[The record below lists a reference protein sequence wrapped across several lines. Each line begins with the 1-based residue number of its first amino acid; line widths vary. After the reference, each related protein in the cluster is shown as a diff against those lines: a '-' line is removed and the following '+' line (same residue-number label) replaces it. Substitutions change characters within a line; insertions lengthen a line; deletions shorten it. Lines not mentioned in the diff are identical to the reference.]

1 MRDISQLLRG
11 VNSPVGEALLV
22 KAPFIVLLTSDAAL
36 ENVVADALV
45 ESGGVSHLA
54 CDAGEALQ
62 IVCGTGR
69 DLDAA
74 IIDFEHGP
82 HGITL
87 LEVMKAC
94 RENLPVIVITR
105 DDQQH
110 VQALACAKGAAA
122 CFSKPIVVRQLAQ
135 IFQQCCHRRDAL
147 ALAI

>member
-1 MRDISQLLRG
+1 MLRG
-11 VNSPVGEALLV
+11 VNALIGEALLV
-22 KAPFIVLLTSDAAL
+22 KAPVIVLLTSDAVL

-45 ESGGVSHLA
+45 DTGGVSHLA
-54 CDAGEALQ
+54 CDAGDALQ

-82 HGITL
+82 HGFTL

-94 RENLPVIVITR
+94 REDLPVIVVTR

-110 VQALACAKGAAA
+110 VQALACARGAAA
-122 CFSKPIVVRQLAQ
+122 CFSKPLAVRQLAQ

-147 ALAI
+147 ALAV